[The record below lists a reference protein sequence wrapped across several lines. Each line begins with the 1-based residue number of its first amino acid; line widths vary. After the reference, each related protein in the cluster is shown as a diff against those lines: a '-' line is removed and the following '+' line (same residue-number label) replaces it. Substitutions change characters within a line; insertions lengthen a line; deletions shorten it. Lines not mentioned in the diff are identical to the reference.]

1 MLKAGANKTLAS
13 YQSLL
18 APLPRGVT
26 MEWMWSVNQAFQ
38 ELCMGDASLSPYPP
52 RALLNSKL
60 QNTQNFF
67 YCGSSSSSSSS
78 RTPSSSSS
86 SSPLCN
92 HETHSPRI
100 IKLHI
105 KLWSWGCKNLTQ
117 NMQRNLPHWLGSFL
131 LFTNLQFFLGN
142 TTIEIDWVRFS
153 QFTTLQ
159 IFWGKY
165 NSRPT
170 WQVVCNLPHWLG
182 SFL

>member
-1 MLKAGANKTLAS
+1 MHGWRFTF
-13 YQSLL
+13 
-18 APLPRGVT
+18 PLP
-26 MEWMWSVNQAFQ
+26 
-38 ELCMGDASLSPYPP
+38 PP

-60 QNTQNFF
+60 QNTQNFS
-67 YCGSSSSSSSS
+67 YCGSSSSSSSSS

-100 IKLHI
+100 VKLYI

-142 TTIEIDWVRFS
+142 TTIDIDWVRFS

-165 NSRPT
+165 NSRPN